1 LALDGE
7 PGVVSGDAAVPVASN
22 NVLEVVRESVVEPG
36 ADGAGRVRDRKAPED
51 VVLLRVLAE
60 GE

>member
-1 LALDGE
+1 
-7 PGVVSGDAAVPVASN
+7 VSGDAAVPAPSN
-22 NVLEVVRESVVEPG
+22 NVLEVVRESAVEPG
-36 ADGAGRVRDRKAPED
+36 ADGAGRVWDRKAPED